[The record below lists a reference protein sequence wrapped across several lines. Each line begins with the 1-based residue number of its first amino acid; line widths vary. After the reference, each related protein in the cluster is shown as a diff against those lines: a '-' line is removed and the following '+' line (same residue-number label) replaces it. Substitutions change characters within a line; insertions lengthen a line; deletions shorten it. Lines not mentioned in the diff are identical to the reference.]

1 VSVAPLL
8 PNGPMSRSRLV
19 TTIALAGL
27 ALAPLPMLAQGTS
40 QTHTVRKGDTLWDLA
55 QQYLGDAF
63 RWPEIYRRNTATV
76 ADPNLIYPDQVLIIS
91 GDVAATPG
99 TPADTAVAGVT
110 PMAPAPGAEPTAM
123 PAMPGMQEVAGP
135 APAMTIFNPDRFRVV
150 RGQRET
156 LVMRARPQ
164 AVRAGDYMR
173 SPFMW
178 DGAGMT
184 GAGKVGPTVQVQAI
198 ATTRYARPVQLY
210 ERVYVT
216 VPSNAPGAMNEEY
229 IAFRNGPVLA
239 GEGQV
244 VIPTGVFRLV
254 TAPQNG
260 QAEAM
265 LLSKYEDVYEGHGLI
280 PSDPL
285 QLPADANPAR
295 VEFGLR
301 TSIVYMHLS
310 PVVSSIGQHVILAAG
325 ASDGLVPGDQVTVQV
340 EMGVDEKGV
349 PRAPKEIAV
358 LQVTR
363 VTTWGASAILI
374 EQTEGVVSAGMAAR
388 VSAKMP

>member
-19 TTIALAGL
+19 STIALAGL

-55 QQYLGDAF
+55 QTYLGDPF

-76 ADPNLIYPDQVLIIS
+76 ADPDLIYPDQVLIIS
-91 GDVAATPG
+91 GDVAASAG
-99 TPADTAVAGVT
+99 TPADTTTGVT
-110 PMAPAPGAEPTAM
+110 PVAPAPGAEPTAM
-123 PAMPGMQEVAGP
+123 PMEEVTGP
-135 APAMTIFNPDRFRVV
+135 PPAMTIFNPDRFRVV
-150 RGQRET
+150 RGERET
-156 LVMRARPQ
+156 LVLRARPQ
-164 AVRAGDYMR
+164 AVREGDYMR
-173 SPFMW
+173 SPFLW
-178 DGAGMT
+178 DGAGVT
-184 GAGKVGPTVQVQAI
+184 GAGKVGPTVQAEPVA
-198 ATTRYARPVQLY
+198 ATRYARPVQLY
-210 ERVYVT
+210 ERVFIT
-216 VPSNAPGAMNEEY
+216 VPANAPGAMNEEY
-229 IAFRNGPVLA
+229 VSYRNGPVLS

-244 VIPTGVFRLV
+244 VIPTGIFRLV
-254 TAPQNG
+254 SAPQNG

-265 LLSKYEDVYEGHGLI
+265 LLSKYEDVYEGHGLV

-285 QLPADANPAR
+285 RMSGNANPAR

-301 TSIVYMHLS
+301 TSIIYMHDS

-340 EMGVDEKGV
+340 DMGVDDKGV
-349 PRAPKEIAV
+349 PRAPQEIAV

-374 EQTEGVVSAGMAAR
+374 GQTDGVVSTGMAAR
-388 VSAKMP
+388 VTAKMP